1 MNGLPRRSAFVA
13 EVRHSDSLKEYRS
26 QVPKKKSDLSVQDR
40 LREVVRS
47 MVMELGG
54 QKQSASRLGVSQ
66 GYLSE
71 FISGGRGGGAKLFEA
86 IAAKYPTKLA
96 DILGLEAGAAGYRQS
111 NRERAIQ
118 LLVNDG
124 RGDEATI
131 REAAE
136 RAAAALDAREDQSE
150 LKWVE
155 MITPFIKAKRRS

>member
-1 MNGLPRRSAFVA
+1 
-13 EVRHSDSLKEYRS
+13 
-26 QVPKKKSDLSVQDR
+26 
-40 LREVVRS
+40 